1 MDIRTYS
8 LCALMLVIN
17 EVSSQNVTVEAAQG
31 DSVILP
37 CSSSR
42 YENEVFWRYRD
53 AKTVYEIIEGKENF
67 HDQDGEYRGRVKG
80 FPSEFTNCNY
90 SIRLSDV
97 KLSDTGTY
105 RCTIPDSRT
114 VHVELKVKDESDLS
128 HKTSP
133 DNSGIMRKAGSTSS
147 LVVSV
152 LLCIFAF

>member
-17 EVSSQNVTVEAAQG
+17 EVSSQSVIVEAAQE

-42 YENEVFWRYRD
+42 YEKDVFWRYRD
-53 AKTVYEIIEGKENF
+53 TKVVYEIIEGKENF
-67 HDQDGEYRGRVKG
+67 QEQDAEYRGRVKG
-80 FPSEFTNCNY
+80 FPSEFTKGNY

-105 RCTIPDSRT
+105 SCKIPDSRT
-114 VHVELKVKDESDLS
+114 VYVELKVKVDSDLS
-128 HKTSP
+128 QKISP
-133 DNSGIMRKAGSTSS
+133 GNSGIMEKAGSTSS
-147 LVVSV
+147 LVILV
-152 LLCIFAF
+152 LLCSFAF